1 MQFSKVLFLFSLIPS
16 AFAANEY
23 AMFKENNRVLNE
35 TDTIV
40 ADVEE
45 STDTM
50 VADVAESV
58 LEALEAVEDT
68 TTGITSG
75 LSGLVTQIKNEI
87 YGTEAPTAAPTVYVK
102 PETPVDQVIGQ
113 ITDTVNTIA
122 EASGNVLNA
131 MNESPTGSP

>member
-1 MQFSKVLFLFSLIPS
+1 
-16 AFAANEY
+16 
-23 AMFKENNRVLNE
+23 
-35 TDTIV
+35 
-40 ADVEE
+40 
-45 STDTM
+45 M

-102 PETPVDQVIGQ
+102 PETAVDQVIGQ